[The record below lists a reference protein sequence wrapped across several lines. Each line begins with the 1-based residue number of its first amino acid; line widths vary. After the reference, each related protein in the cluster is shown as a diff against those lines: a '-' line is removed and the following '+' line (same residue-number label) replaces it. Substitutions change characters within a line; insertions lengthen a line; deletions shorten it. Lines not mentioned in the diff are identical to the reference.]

1 MVTEGLRPEW
11 GQRRWAGRS
20 AEGSSREEGALGQ
33 VRGEWNGNSGRAC
46 HGWQADMVGC
56 AACWGSV
63 PAQRNELVGTA
74 AGGKHVLS
82 GACGF
87 QGPERQLR
95 SWGLSTGT
103 HCQVRGQKR
112 QRLVG
117 VKTAGGC
124 EQGLESRSVVG
135 ACADEVGT

>member
-1 MVTEGLRPEW
+1 MGT
-11 GQRRWAGRS
+11 
-20 AEGSSREEGALGQ
+20 AEGPAMGGRLTWLAAWFAGAVSL
-33 VRGEWNGNSGRAC
+33 
-46 HGWQADMVGC
+46 
-56 AACWGSV
+56 
-63 PAQRNELVGTA
+63 LVGTA

-103 HCQVRGQKR
+103 HCPVRGQKR

-117 VKTAGGC
+117 VKTAGCC

-135 ACADEVGT
+135 ACADAVGT